1 MQKAWGCWEGRA
13 GSPAAG
19 QCRVLERGA
28 DKQFEEQTQ
37 RFVLVTLLAPTSGV
51 SAENDQ
57 GVRTDTPA
65 ALGPASPHP
74 REPALKL
81 LGCFVYEAMGR
92 LFLCRSWKRCLS
104 PDTS

>member
-37 RFVLVTLLAPTSGV
+37 RFVLVTLCLLPHLAFLQRMTREFALTHLLLWALPPRTL
-51 SAENDQ
+51 ENQ
-57 GVRTDTPA
+57 
-65 ALGPASPHP
+65 L
-74 REPALKL
+74 
-81 LGCFVYEAMGR
+81 
-92 LFLCRSWKRCLS
+92 
-104 PDTS
+104 